1 MWNIMYIAWHNIVIV
16 VVVVWLNSVGRVFHS
31 SVVSFETS
39 DILPKGRMEM
49 NGNDEL
55 VIHAISFIREKLK
68 KRPDKVTI
76 TNFVHS
82 RHGLS
87 HTVVADIMA
96 QLEDRGVIFRKVK
109 KRRHSFFISDLD
121 EDENSSLL
129 EERAQDSDVKRKEDE
144 KQREIVCEPRPNGPP
159 LTIMDF
165 VHAELEQTELR
176 LANKIMTK
184 LEGKYVEKANNE
196 KVLIERLE
204 REVDFLKSEIQNK
217 NNQILSML
225 RSMDNSKANF
235 QNVEEVNKG
244 GACKNNAIPCTNK
257 TYEWKQVIPKRLGM
271 NRPSMAKKLS
281 NEFDWH
287 ASYEDFPPLSNTFD
301 LLSSLDLHDTG
312 DYFCT
317 KSSAKSH
324 RPAKVAEE
332 STRAT
337 HAGFENASLKTK
349 DHPRVIDHSE
359 QSSTAACQNVTKRLQ
374 EGRKPKP
381 TQDCITILGNSMVKN
396 IQGFKMKQA
405 NNNDKNVYVKSFS
418 GATVDCMNSYVCPT
432 IKKNPKTIIL
442 HCGTNDLKSP
452 QGACNI
458 AQDIIDLAEAL
469 ETGNNSVMVSG
480 LVPRGDFLNGK
491 ATEVNKVL
499 KQLCQSKNLKFIDNS
514 NINPS
519 IHLNR
524 SRLHL
529 NEYGTTLLANNFIFN
544 LGF

>member
-1 MWNIMYIAWHNIVIV
+1 MLCVLTV
-16 VVVVWLNSVGRVFHS
+16 RRVLNRSA
-31 SVVSFETS
+31 VSFEINDNLS
-39 DILPKGRMEM
+39 KGRMEM

-55 VIHAISFIREKLK
+55 IIHAISYIREKLK

-96 QLEDRGVIFRKVK
+96 QLEARGAIFRKVK

-129 EERAQDSDVKRKEDE
+129 EEETQDSDVERKEEE
-144 KQREIVCEPRPNGPP
+144 KQRESVCAPRPNSPP
-159 LTIMDF
+159 STIMDF
-165 VHAELEQTELR
+165 VRAELEQTELR
-176 LANKIMTK
+176 LANKIMTN
-184 LEGKYVEKANNE
+184 LEGKYLEKANND
-196 KVLIERLE
+196 KVLVERLE

-217 NNQILSML
+217 NNQISSML
-225 RSMDNSKANF
+225 RNMDNSKANF
-235 QNVEEVNKG
+235 QNVEEENKG
-244 GACKNNAIPCTNK
+244 GACKNNARPCSDK
-257 TYEWKQVIPKRLGM
+257 TYEWRQVIPKRLGM
-271 NRPSMAKKLS
+271 NRPSMAKRPS
-281 NEFDWH
+281 NV
-287 ASYEDFPPLSNTFD
+287 YEDFPPLSNKFD

-317 KSSAKSH
+317 KSSAKSQ
-324 RPAKVAEE
+324 RPTKVSEE
-332 STRAT
+332 KTRAIHT
-337 HAGFENASLKTK
+337 GFESASPKKK
-349 DHPRVIDHSE
+349 DHPRVIEHSK
-359 QSSTAACQNVTKRLQ
+359 QSSTAACQNISKRLQ
-374 EGRKPKP
+374 EVREPKP
-381 TQDCITILGNSMVKN
+381 TQDCITILGDSIVKN

-405 NNNDKNVYVKSFS
+405 INNDQNVYVKSFS

-442 HCGTNDLKSP
+442 HCGTNDLSSP
-452 QGACNI
+452 QAACNI
-458 AQDIIDLAEAL
+458 AQDIIDLAKTL
-469 ETGNNSVMVSG
+469 ETGNNTVIVSG

-514 NINPS
+514 NIDPS

-529 NEYGTTLLANNFIFN
+529 NDYGTTLLANNFIFN
-544 LGF
+544 LGY